1 MGQTWLR
8 RFAAML
14 RTFIAAMIAYGW
26 GHPSLDG
33 YRPGPL
39 DQPLQAFY
47 ADVNATAR
55 GGRGALAALDDARCM
70 RYLTV
75 HIDRMTAQL
84 RSVF

>member
-1 MGQTWLR
+1 MAGAIRASTATVR
-8 RFAAML
+8 AR
-14 RTFIAAMIAYGW
+14 
-26 GHPSLDG
+26 S
-33 YRPGPL
+33 
-39 DQPLQAFY
+39 FY